1 MTYTKSTKKGTKM
14 ISTLSNVPA
23 LDEENRLLI
32 LASQILESIGN
43 DPGVTASEFLIA
55 LAGTDISPEEFPKL
69 SLSAVSIETMMAF
82 DIADHDLLKEPT
94 IH

>member
-1 MTYTKSTKKGTKM
+1 M

-32 LASQILESIGN
+32 LASEILESIGN

-55 LAGTDISPEEFPKL
+55 LSGTDISPEEFPKL
-69 SLSAVSIETMMAF
+69 SLSAVSIETMMTM
-82 DIADHDLLKEPT
+82 DLYWEDPLKEPT
-94 IH
+94 VH